1 MHMLQN
7 GGNMPDQK
15 LDNLLNLALDA
26 TEEERE
32 KSRNLNVGYEKQT
45 RKWEIIV
52 KYSEMGIANEEVSDE
67 MKYGAE
73 NDRDSVEILLG
84 GPEISVVPLLGGYA
98 IVTCLLYTSPSP
110 RDLG

>member
-1 MHMLQN
+1 
-7 GGNMPDQK
+7 MPDQK

-52 KYSEMGIANEEVSDE
+52 KYSEMG
-67 MKYGAE
+67 
-73 NDRDSVEILLG
+73 DSVEALLG
-84 GPEISVVPLLGGYA
+84 GSGISVVPLLGGYA
-98 IVTCLLYTSPSP
+98 IVTLPGRIFPTSPDRIYRKAHPSVF
-110 RDLG
+110 